1 MAIQVIDE
9 STQNLTNLESSN
21 KHLKI
26 VNYIWDIDSLSWV
39 KQSSVSGGTG
49 EAVTVTNFPAVFP
62 ISDNGGSIT
71 VDGSITVLND
81 VASDQSVQDTTA
93 AVNLV
98 KTAVDNVNTTLQ
110 SGTIFVD
117 TNKTTEHTFTQAGV
131 IPINTDLLIINCSDY
146 GSISIQITSMGT
158 AGVIT
163 PSWSNDGIVFNTAG
177 LGTPSGGVATSMN
190 TANIWRSEICG
201 KYLRLRLTTATT
213 GGTTSIVVNGRQAV
227 VAASAQSVIA
237 GASSSLIGDI
247 STQYRASSTGAASG
261 YHIVSLATTNPA
273 IIKASAGRVV
283 GWTIANTSMLWRFVK
298 LHNQSTSPT
307 AGVSVFRTIPIAPG
321 AVLTQS
327 LPGGIAFTSGI
338 AITIVNGA
346 NDSDATA
353 VGANEVVGDI
363 YFA

>member
-1 MAIQVIDE
+1 MTIQVIDE

-62 ISDNGGSIT
+62 ISDNGGSVT
-71 VDGSITVLND
+71 VDGTVTITND

-117 TNKTTEHTFTQAGV
+117 TNKTTEHVFTQSGV
-131 IPINTDLLIINCSDY
+131 IPINTDLLIIDCSDY
-146 GSISIQITSMGT
+146 GSLSIQITSMGT
-158 AGVIT
+158 SGVIS
-163 PSWSNDGIVFNTAG
+163 PAWSNDGIVFNTANI
-177 LGTPSGGVATSMN
+177 GTPTGGIASS
-190 TANIWRSEICG
+190 ANAIGIWRSEICG

-213 GGTTSIVVNGRQAV
+213 GGTTTVVVNGRQAV
-227 VAASAQSVIA
+227 VAPSAQSIIA
-237 GASSSLIGDI
+237 AASSSLIGDI
-247 STQYRASSTGAASG
+247 STQYRAGSTGAASG

-273 IIKASAGRVV
+273 VIKASAGRVV
-283 GWTIANTSMLWRFVK
+283 GWTLANTSMLWKFVK
-298 LHNQSTSPT
+298 LHNQTTSPT

-327 LPGGIAFTSGI
+327 LPGGIAFTTGI
-338 AITIVNGA
+338 GITIVNGA
-346 NDSDATA
+346 SDADATA
-353 VGANEVVGDI
+353 VGAAEVVGDI